1 MENGFDGMS
10 VGLKSLN
17 ANKLYYTYYNHEN
30 KYPKSLNNRSFFF
43 TLQINSFYSKFKIN
57 IYSKNCLYNA
67 TERKAYRIFI

>member
-30 KYPKSLNNRSFFF
+30 KYPKSLNNRSFF
-43 TLQINSFYSKFKIN
+43 LPYK
-57 IYSKNCLYNA
+57 
-67 TERKAYRIFI
+67 